1 MKKAAN
7 WGGVFH
13 FKPIAQCRLLML
25 WTAPPPARR
34 QLLEERQDAK
44 REDLARMIRIGIIGL
59 GWWGKQIITCLATSP
74 RFKVVA
80 GCDID
85 HNTIAPFAAANGF
98 DLVADYRELLKRPD
112 VDAVAVVT
120 PHLLHEEMAIAAYA
134 AGKQVFCE
142 KPLALTTAS
151 AKRILAACAKAKGV
165 LGIGHE
171 RRYEPAM
178 EEMRRL
184 FESGALG
191 RLLHMDANVS
201 HSNFRKMDPSNWRR
215 DPKHAPAGAWT
226 ALGIHLGDM
235 FVSLAGPPTRVAA
248 RTASQIFSAPSEDF
262 VSAEIDFA
270 GGARGRITC
279 LSTPPFYGR
288 LTLVCDQGWV
298 EVQEGGNV
306 DKGIPSSFVHCGP
319 DGSRQTR
326 SYEHTNT
333 VRMNFEAWADALE
346 SRAPYRFSTEQ
357 LLGNIR
363 ILDAVTRSAA
373 ADGKPV
379 TL

>member
-1 MKKAAN
+1 
-7 WGGVFH
+7 
-13 FKPIAQCRLLML
+13 
-25 WTAPPPARR
+25 
-34 QLLEERQDAK
+34 
-44 REDLARMIRIGIIGL
+44 MIRIGIIGL
-59 GWWGKQIITCLATSP
+59 GWWGKQIVTCLAESP

-80 GCDID
+80 GCDVD
-85 HNTIAPFAAANGF
+85 HNNVAPFAAANGF
-98 DLVADYRELLKRPD
+98 DLVTDYRDLIKRAE
-112 VDAVAVVT
+112 VDAIAVVT
-120 PHLLHEEMAIAAYA
+120 PHLLHEEMAIAGLA

-142 KPLALTTAS
+142 KPFALTTAS
-151 AKRILAACAKAKGV
+151 AERILAASAKAGGV

-178 EEMRRL
+178 EELRRL
-184 FESGALG
+184 YESGALG
-191 RLLHMDANVS
+191 RILLMDANVS

-235 FVSLAGPPTRVAA
+235 FVSLAGQPQRVSA
-248 RTASQIFSAPSEDF
+248 RTASQIFPSPFEDF
-262 VSAEIDFA
+262 VSADIDFKD
-270 GGARGRITC
+270 GARGRITC

-288 LTLVCDQGWV
+288 FTLIGDQGWV

-306 DKGIPSSFVHCGP
+306 DKGIPSSFVHCAA
-319 DGSRQTR
+319 DGSRVTR
-326 SYEHTNT
+326 EYGHANT
-333 VRMNFEAWADALE
+333 VRMNFEAWADAVE
-346 SRAPYRFSTEQ
+346 GKKPYRFTTEQ

-373 ADGKPV
+373 TDGKPI

>member
-1 MKKAAN
+1 
-7 WGGVFH
+7 
-13 FKPIAQCRLLML
+13 
-25 WTAPPPARR
+25 
-34 QLLEERQDAK
+34 
-44 REDLARMIRIGIIGL
+44 MIRIGIIGL
-59 GWWGKQIITCLATSP
+59 GWWGKQIVTCLADSP
-74 RFKVVA
+74 RFTVVA

-85 HNTIAPFAAANGF
+85 SKMAAPFVAAQKF
-98 DLVADYRELLKRPD
+98 DLTDDYKALLKRPD
-112 VDAVAVVT
+112 VDAIAVVT
-120 PHLLHEEMAIAAYA
+120 PHALHEEMAVAGFA

-151 AKRILAACAKAKGV
+151 AERILAACAKAGGV

-184 FESGALG
+184 FESGAFG

-201 HSNFRKMDPSNWRR
+201 HSNFRKVNPANWRR

-226 ALGIHLGDM
+226 ALGIHLGDL
-235 FVSLAGPPTRVAA
+235 FVSLAGQPIRVAA
-248 RTASQIFSAPSEDF
+248 RTVSQIFPAPSEDF
-262 VSAEIDFA
+262 VSAGIDFA
-270 GGARGRITC
+270 GSARGRITC

-288 LTLVCDQGWV
+288 FTLIGDQGWV

-306 DKGIPSSFVHCGP
+306 DKGIPSSFVHCGV

-326 SYEHTNT
+326 NYDHVNT
-333 VRMNFEAWADALE
+333 VRLNFEAWADAVE
-346 SRAPYRFSTEQ
+346 GRAPYHFSSEQ

-363 ILDAVTRSAA
+363 ILDAVVRSAV

-379 TL
+379 TP

>member
-1 MKKAAN
+1 
-7 WGGVFH
+7 
-13 FKPIAQCRLLML
+13 
-25 WTAPPPARR
+25 
-34 QLLEERQDAK
+34 
-44 REDLARMIRIGIIGL
+44 MIRIGIIGL
-59 GWWGKQIITCLATSP
+59 GWWGKQIVTCLTASP

-85 HNTIAPFAAANGF
+85 GSMAAPFAATHKF
-98 DLVADYRELLKRPD
+98 DLVGDYRGLLARPD
-112 VDAVAVVT
+112 IDAIAVVT
-120 PHLLHEEMAIAAYA
+120 PHALHEEMAIAAFA

-142 KPLALTTAS
+142 KPLALTAAS
-151 AKRILAACAKAKGV
+151 AERILAACAKAGGV

-178 EEMRRL
+178 EDMRRL

-191 RLLHMDANVS
+191 RILHMDANVS
-201 HSNFRKMDPSNWRR
+201 HNNFRKMDPSNWRR

-235 FVSLAGPPTRVAA
+235 FVSLAGKPTRVSA
-248 RTASQIFSAPSEDF
+248 RTASQIFPSPSEDF

-270 GGARGRITC
+270 NGARGRITC

-288 LTLVCDQGWV
+288 FTLIGDQGWV

-306 DKGIPSSFVHCGP
+306 DKGIPSSFVHCRP
-319 DGSRQTR
+319 DGSRETR
-326 SYEHTNT
+326 SYDHTNT
-333 VRMNFEAWADALE
+333 VRANFEAWADAVE
-346 SRAPYRFSTEQ
+346 GKAPYRFSTDQ
-357 LLGNIR
+357 LLANIA

-373 ADGKPV
+373 ADGKPI
-379 TL
+379 TIT

>member
-1 MKKAAN
+1 
-7 WGGVFH
+7 
-13 FKPIAQCRLLML
+13 
-25 WTAPPPARR
+25 
-34 QLLEERQDAK
+34 
-44 REDLARMIRIGIIGL
+44 MIRIGIIGL
-59 GWWGKQIITCLATSP
+59 GWWGKQIVACLAESS

-80 GCDID
+80 GCDVD
-85 HNTIAPFAAANGF
+85 HNMAAPFARTHGF
-98 DLVADYRELLKRPD
+98 DLVADYKELLKRAD
-112 VDAVAVVT
+112 IDAIAVVT
-120 PHLLHEEMAIAAYA
+120 PHLLHEEMAIAGFA
-134 AGKQVFCE
+134 AGKHVFCE
-142 KPLALTTAS
+142 KPLALTAAS
-151 AKRILAACAKAKGV
+151 AERILKACAKAGAV

-191 RLLHMDANVS
+191 RILLMDANVS
-201 HSNFRKMDPSNWRR
+201 HSNFRNMDPSNWRR

-235 FVSLAGPPTRVAA
+235 FVSLAGMPIRVAA
-248 RTASQIFSAPSEDF
+248 RTASQIFPSPSEDF

-270 GGARGRITC
+270 KGARGRITC

-288 LTLVCDQGWV
+288 FTLIGDQGWV

-319 DGSRQTR
+319 DGERQSR
-326 SYEHTNT
+326 SYGHANT
-333 VRMNFEAWADALE
+333 VRLNFEAWADAVE
-346 SRAPYRFSTEQ
+346 GHAPYRFSTEH

-373 ADGKPV
+373 AGGTPIS
-379 TL
+379 L

>member
-1 MKKAAN
+1 
-7 WGGVFH
+7 
-13 FKPIAQCRLLML
+13 
-25 WTAPPPARR
+25 
-34 QLLEERQDAK
+34 
-44 REDLARMIRIGIIGL
+44 MIRIGIIGL
-59 GWWGKQIITCLATSP
+59 GWWGKQIVTCLAESP

-85 HNTIAPFAAANGF
+85 SKMAAPFAAANKF
-98 DLVADYRELLKRPD
+98 DLVGDYKTLLTRADL
-112 VDAVAVVT
+112 DAIAVVT
-120 PHLLHEEMAIAAYA
+120 PHLLHEEMAIAAFA

-151 AKRILAACAKAKGV
+151 AERILAACAKAGGV

-191 RLLHMDANVS
+191 RILHMDANVS

-235 FVSLAGPPTRVAA
+235 FVSLAGQPTRVTA
-248 RTASQIFSAPSEDF
+248 RTTSQIFPAPSEDF

-288 LTLVCDQGWV
+288 FTLIGDQGWV

-306 DKGIPSSFVHCGP
+306 DKGIPSSFVHCKV
-319 DGSRQTR
+319 DGSRETR
-326 SYEHTNT
+326 SYHDANT
-333 VRMNFEAWADALE
+333 VRLNFEAWADAIE
-346 SRAPYRFSTEQ
+346 GRAPHRFTTEQ

-363 ILDAVTRSAA
+363 ILDAVTQSAA
-373 ADGKPV
+373 ANGKPIA
-379 TL
+379 L

>member
-1 MKKAAN
+1 MPRNLQMATGISA
-7 WGGVFH
+7 
-13 FKPIAQCRLLML
+13 
-25 WTAPPPARR
+25 
-34 QLLEERQDAK
+34 
-44 REDLARMIRIGIIGL
+44 MIRIGIIGL
-59 GWWGKQIITCLATSP
+59 GWWGKQIVTCLAESP

-85 HNTIAPFAAANGF
+85 TNMATPFAATHKF
-98 DLVADYRELLKRPD
+98 DLTNSYETLLKRAD
-112 VDAVAVVT
+112 IDAVAVVT
-120 PHLLHEEMAIAAYA
+120 PHALHDQMAVAAFA

-151 AKRILAACAKAKGV
+151 AELILSACAKTGGV

-178 EEMRRL
+178 EEMRRQ

-191 RLLHMDANVS
+191 RLLHIDANVS
-201 HSNFRKMDPSNWRR
+201 HSNFRKMDPSNWHR

-235 FVSLAGPPTRVAA
+235 FVSLAGQPIRIAA
-248 RTASQIFSAPSEDF
+248 RTASQIFPAPSEDF

-270 GGARGRITC
+270 TGARGRITC

-288 LTLVCDQGWV
+288 FTLIGDQGWI

-306 DKGIPSSFVHCGP
+306 DKGIPSSFVHTGP

-326 SYEHTNT
+326 NYDHINT
-333 VRMNFEAWADALE
+333 VRLNFEA
-346 SRAPYRFSTEQ
+346 
-357 LLGNIR
+357 
-363 ILDAVTRSAA
+363 
-373 ADGKPV
+373 
-379 TL
+379 